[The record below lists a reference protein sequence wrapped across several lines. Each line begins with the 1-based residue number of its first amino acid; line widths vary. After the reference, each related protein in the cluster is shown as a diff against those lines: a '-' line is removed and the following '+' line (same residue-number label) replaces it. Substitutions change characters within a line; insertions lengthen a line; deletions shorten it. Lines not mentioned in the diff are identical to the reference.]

1 MGDYN
6 AKVLNEAV
14 HHYGKVK
21 WFEDVVNMP
30 DGVAI
35 VDMETF
41 MLMKAKIEKGT
52 KKSIEVKYSAKYTPQ
67 NSHQS
72 FAIRLKNWR
81 PPFKMP
87 PLIPYKP
94 KIERWTYKEHG
105 KLYFN
110 IADPADLTSFNG
122 DLYAIVV
129 YSRTTTS
136 GSGVNSQPLQLILA
150 KNGSRFDGLK
160 NDAFAVLPH
169 IECELGNNEAI
180 LKLPTK
186 DVSTI

>member
-6 AKVLNEAV
+6 AKVLNETV

-21 WFEDVVNMP
+21 WFEDIVNMP

-122 DLYAIVV
+122 DLYAIIV
-129 YSRTTTS
+129 YGPSV
-136 GSGVNSQPLQLILA
+136 SGVNNSQQPLQLILT
-150 KNGSRFDGLK
+150 KNGSKFDGLK
-160 NDAFAVLPH
+160 KDAFAVLPH
-169 IECELGNNEAI
+169 IECEMGHNEASF
-180 LKLPTK
+180 KLPAK